1 MNCKAENPYLWGK
14 DKRFYLLMN
23 TGDQISFGSVE
34 FWGADTVC
42 KEAARMT
49 WAQKSCPDPSVTGEQ
64 IKYVRSKR
72 KLPLETENSATDF

>member
-1 MNCKAENPYLWGK
+1 MLEI
-14 DKRFYLLMN
+14 RFVS
-23 TGDQISFGSVE
+23 GVE
-34 FWGADTVC
+34 FWGANTVF

-49 WAQKSCPDPSVTGEQ
+49 WAQRTCPDSCVTGEE